1 MSRRTID
8 PHRLLCAPHRLS
20 AFGGTLLGLGILPAL
35 LSSCRTAP
43 TATRPPITW
52 PSPHP
57 SATNEP
63 TATPKPWPTKTPL
76 PTIDAS
82 APLPVAMTLDQARAE
97 VLSWLDPAHTPRI
110 VSADYIP
117 AAALA
122 TGRTV
127 SGAKRIDDLFS
138 GFLDDQVVVTSPTMV
153 RVIASYTRPDAPLLE
168 LPLGF
173 FSNGWP
179 FSGMAPSRL
188 LALFDASTGARLS
201 ALPLD
206 TYATTDL
213 GASALAAP
221 TAAITVTVA
230 MPLPTPAR
238 QGPTW
243 APTSPPTPAPTPIGP
258 PVDADNV
265 PPAMRSVLT
274 AYPLLPGSTWTW
286 ETTDWVGGVRLERS
300 WTTETVLGAWRLDD
314 TRLAV
319 RTRVERRQTYR
330 PAASSTELVLEQ
342 EGWRTVTA
350 DGVVAPYSSKPKES
364 TSLDYLAQ
372 GTATDAPRLGL
383 PIESLHS
390 SKGHLEWSFPEAI
403 TTTRIAVTTPAGQ
416 FEGCGVFEVMG
427 GASFASLRAICPGVG
442 YVETDTWYGGSL
454 GFGLSVTQ
462 LVRYHVVLPR

>member
-1 MSRRTID
+1 MSRRTIG
-8 PHRLLCAPHRLS
+8 PHRLLGAPHRLS
-20 AFGGTLLGLGILPAL
+20 AFGGTLLGLSLLPAL
-35 LSSCRTAP
+35 LAACRTAP

-97 VLSWLDPAHTPRI
+97 VLSWLDPAHAPRI

-117 AAALA
+117 AAAVA

-127 SGAKRIDDLFS
+127 SGAERIDDLFS

-238 QGPTW
+238 RRPTA
-243 APTSPPTPAPTPIGP
+243 APPSSPTPAPTPIGMS
-258 PVDADNV
+258 VTADNV
-265 PPAMRSVLT
+265 PPAMRSVLA
-274 AYPLLPGSTWTW
+274 AYPLLPGSSWTW
-286 ETTDWVGGVRLERS
+286 ETITWEGGVRWERS
-300 WTTETVLGAWRLDD
+300 RMTETVLGAWRLDE

-319 RTRVERRQTYR
+319 RSRVERGQTAR
-330 PAASSTELVLEQ
+330 PPAAGDSELEP
-342 EGWRTVTA
+342 EREEWRTITA
-350 DGVVAPYSSKPKES
+350 DGAVYPYSVTPQNEGDHYIASVAAK
-364 TSLDYLAQ
+364 
-372 GTATDAPRLGL
+372 DAPRFGL
-383 PIESLHS
+383 PVESLHYPNQRFD
-390 SKGHLEWSFPEAI
+390 WSFPQAI

-416 FEGCGVFEVMG
+416 FQGCGVFEVMG

-442 YVETDTWYGGSL
+442 YVETDTWYGGSN
-454 GFGLSVTQ
+454 GFGLSVTR
-462 LVRYHVVLPR
+462 LVQYHVVLPR